1 VLEIAAEV
9 LDALAAGR
17 RLAVAC
23 VTDVLGSA
31 PRTAGTAMAVDEAG
45 RVIGSISGGCVE
57 GAVVEVAQEV
67 LADGVPR
74 LTSFGVSDD
83 DAFQVGLTCG
93 GRIGVVVVALDP
105 AGAARSPVPAAARA
119 ALEDARAGR
128 AASLALVLDGPAAG
142 RWITGAPDPAVDAAV
157 GAEPA
162 RRIRAGLAARLAVGR
177 SGSAEAGCADGPR
190 RVLHLVAAPPPRMLV
205 FGAVDFSA
213 ALADAA
219 ALLGYRVTVCD
230 ARPAFATRAR
240 FPSAHEVVAEWP
252 DEYLAR
258 TAVDA
263 RTVICVLTHDDR
275 FDVPLLVAALRLPV
289 AFVGA
294 MGSRVTDVRRRA
306 LLVAEGLGEEELARL
321 RSPIGLDIGAS
332 TPEETA
338 VSILAEVL
346 AARAGSA
353 GAPLT
358 TTTGPIHREDA

>member
-1 VLEIAAEV
+1 MLEIAAEV
-9 LDALAAGR
+9 LDALADGR
-17 RLAVAC
+17 RLAVAW

-31 PRTAGTAMAVDEAG
+31 PRTAGTAMAVDDRG

-57 GAVVEVAQEV
+57 GAVIEVATGV
-67 LADGVPR
+67 LDDGAPA

-93 GRIGVVVVALDP
+93 GRIGVVVVEVAP
-105 AGAARSPVPAAARA
+105 AGDARSPVPDAVRA

-128 AASLALVLDGPAAG
+128 AASLALVLEGPAVGTWVTAD
-142 RWITGAPDPAVDAAV
+142 ADPV
-157 GAEPA
+157 GADPA
-162 RRIRAGLAARLAVGR
+162 RRIRAELAARLAAGR
-177 SGSAEAGCADGPR
+177 SGTTEVDCADGPM
-190 RVLHLVAAPPPRMLV
+190 RVLHLVAAPPPRLIV

-240 FPSAHEVVAEWP
+240 FPTAHEVVAEWP

-258 TAVDA
+258 TEVDA

-294 MGSRVTDVRRRA
+294 MGSRATDVRRRA
-306 LLVAEGLGEEELARL
+306 LLVEEGLTDTELARL

-332 TPEETA
+332 TPQETA

-346 AARAGSA
+346 AARAGTE

-358 TTTGPIHREDA
+358 TTTGPIHGETA

>member
-1 VLEIAAEV
+1 RAE
-9 LDALAAGR
+9 
-17 RLAVAC
+17 
-23 VTDVLGSA
+23 
-31 PRTAGTAMAVDEAG
+31 
-45 RVIGSISGGCVE
+45 
-57 GAVVEVAQEV
+57 
-67 LADGVPR
+67 
-74 LTSFGVSDD
+74 
-83 DAFQVGLTCG
+83 
-93 GRIGVVVVALDP
+93 
-105 AGAARSPVPAAARA
+105 
-119 ALEDARAGR
+119 
-128 AASLALVLDGPAAG
+128 
-142 RWITGAPDPAVDAAV
+142 
-157 GAEPA
+157 
-162 RRIRAGLAARLAVGR
+162 LAARLAAGR
-177 SGSAEAGCADGPR
+177 SGTTEVDCADGPL
-190 RVLHLVAAPPPRMLV
+190 RVLHLVAAPPPRLLV

-240 FPSAHEVVAEWP
+240 FPSAHEVVAQWP
-252 DEYLAR
+252 DEYLAL

-294 MGSRVTDVRRRA
+294 MGSRATDVRRRA
-306 LLVAEGLGEEELARL
+306 LLVEEGVTEAELARL

-332 TPEETA
+332 TPQETA

-358 TTTGPIHREDA
+358 TTTGPIHRETA

>member
-1 VLEIAAEV
+1 MLEIAAEV
-9 LDALAAGR
+9 LDALADGR

-57 GAVVEVAQEV
+57 GAVVEVAAGV
-67 LADGVPR
+67 LDDGVPV
-74 LTSFGVSDD
+74 LTGFGVSDD

-93 GRIGVVVVALDP
+93 GRIGVVIVEVAP
-105 AGAARSPVPAAARA
+105 AGDHRAPVPAAVRA
-119 ALEDARAGR
+119 ALEDARASR
-128 AASLALVLDGPAAG
+128 PASLALVLDGPAVG
-142 RWITGAPDPAVDAAV
+142 TWITADADPVSDAAV
-157 GAEPA
+157 GADSA
-162 RRIRAGLAARLAVGR
+162 RRIRAELAARLAAGR
-177 SGSAEAGCADGPR
+177 SGTTAVHCADGPT
-190 RVLHLVAAPPPRMLV
+190 RVLHLVAAAPPRLLV

-219 ALLGYRVTVCD
+219 VLLGYRVTVCD
-230 ARPAFATRAR
+230 ARPAFATPAR

-258 TAVDA
+258 TEVDA

-275 FDVPLLVAALRLPV
+275 FDVPLLVTALRLPV

-294 MGSRVTDVRRRA
+294 MGSRATHERRRA
-306 LLVAEGLGEEELARL
+306 RLVEEGLTDVELARL
-321 RSPIGLDIGAS
+321 RSPIGLDLGAS
-332 TPEETA
+332 TPQETA

-346 AARAGSA
+346 AARAGTA

-358 TTTGPIHREDA
+358 TTRGPIHGETS